1 LLHVEQ
7 DKNLWSPHKVPSC
20 FLLQIAIRLLRAGT
34 ELGMQTVGVLVV
46 TILLLCLGKCKENN
60 ITFVSAGCI
69 MFQFFYL
76 PMLQV
81 GPTAELL
88 ELFGDKTSAR
98 NLAQKANVPIIPG
111 SGAVK
116 TLEEATEFADEAGYP
131 VIIKAAFGGG
141 GRGMRVVRS
150 RKEMKEAAFGNG
162 TVFLEKYIEDP
173 RHIEVQIL
181 GDGKERLMVDNK
193 LAVVE
198 SAPARHLPKGTREA
212 ILNDAVRLTSEAN
225 YLNAGT
231 VEFLVDKQGNHYF
244 IEVNPR
250 VQVEH
255 TVTEEVTG
263 LDIVQS
269 QILIASGK
277 SLEELGLVQDKIEV
291 NGAAI
296 QCRITTED
304 PKTNFQPDSGILT
317 EYRSASGNGIRLDDG
332 PGYTGAHIQPH
343 YDSLLVKVT
352 AHSKTFEGAAK
363 KLERALREYRIRGV
377 TTNIGFLLNVLTH
390 PEFVNK
396 SVTTS
401 FIAQNPDLVNDI
413 GKNQNRGEKML
424 R

>member
-1 LLHVEQ
+1 
-7 DKNLWSPHKVPSC
+7 
-20 FLLQIAIRLLRAGT
+20 
-34 ELGMQTVGVLVV
+34 M
-46 TILLLCLGKCKENN
+46 
-60 ITFVSAGCI
+60 
-69 MFQFFYL
+69 
-76 PMLQV
+76 
-81 GPTAELL
+81 
-88 ELFGDKTSAR
+88 
-98 NLAQKANVPIIPG
+98 
-111 SGAVK
+111 
-116 TLEEATEFADEAGYP
+116 
-131 VIIKAAFGGG
+131 
-141 GRGMRVVRS
+141 
-150 RKEMKEAAFGNG
+150 
-162 TVFLEKYIEDP
+162 
-173 RHIEVQIL
+173 
-181 GDGKERLMVDNK
+181 
-193 LAVVE
+193 E

-343 YDSLLVKVT
+343 YDSLLVKVRPL
-352 AHSKTFEGAAK
+352 APQG
-363 KLERALREYRIRGV
+363 LQQ
-377 TTNIGFLLNVLTH
+377 H
-390 PEFVNK
+390 PF
-396 SVTTS
+396 
-401 FIAQNPDLVNDI
+401 
-413 GKNQNRGEKML
+413 ML
-424 R
+424 